1 MKKTRDEF
9 DCWIYFTYLGPFP
22 PWFGVVAL
30 SHQLVGIVWLLIE
43 KLVNPQHALY
53 EFELGTGPCVTW
65 IQNWA
70 LALSHW
76 LTSFKVR

>member
-1 MKKTRDEF
+1 MRYEF
-9 DCWIYFTYLGPFP
+9 GFWIRFTHLGPLP

-30 SHQLVGIVWLLIE
+30 IDQLIGVVWLLIE
-43 KLVNPQHALY
+43 KPVSPQHFAY
-53 EFELGTGPCVTW
+53 EFESGTGPCVTW